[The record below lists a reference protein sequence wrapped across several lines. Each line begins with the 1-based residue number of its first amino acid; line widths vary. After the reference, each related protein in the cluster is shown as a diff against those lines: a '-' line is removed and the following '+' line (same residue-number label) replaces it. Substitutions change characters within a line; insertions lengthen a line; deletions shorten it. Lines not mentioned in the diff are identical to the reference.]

1 MIVTWRHPNVY
12 VDISAHRPRHFTIS
26 ASGWEPLLHYGNRM
40 LADRVLFGS
49 TWTLMGT
56 TITELAKEV
65 RELPLKDKVIE
76 AWLGGNARRL
86 FGVA

>member
-1 MIVTWRHPNVY
+1 
-12 VDISAHRPRHFTIS
+12 
-26 ASGWEPLLHYGNRM
+26 M

-49 TWTLMGT
+49 TWTLLGT
-56 TITELAKEV
+56 TIAELAKEV
-65 RELPLKDKVIE
+65 RELPLKDSVIE